1 MNRENNYIVP
11 ANVPSFMSLALI
23 AKQQPSAVNA
33 LYRLKHEVFKDGAL
47 SAKEKALMAVS
58 ISCVLKCDT
67 CVEVH
72 AARAKEL
79 GATVDELRESILVAM
94 YLTGPSSVVWSPI
107 VDEILGVTSE
117 KETRIRTRASRSS

>member
-1 MNRENNYIVP
+1 
-11 ANVPSFMSLALI
+11 MSLALI
-23 AKQQPSAVNA
+23 AKQQPTAVNA

-47 SAKEKALMAVS
+47 SEKTKALMAVS

-72 AARAKEL
+72 ASRAKEL
-79 GATVDELRESILVAM
+79 GASADELREAMLVAM

-107 VDEILGVTSE
+107 VDDVLGGTPE
-117 KETRIRTRASRSS
+117 KKE